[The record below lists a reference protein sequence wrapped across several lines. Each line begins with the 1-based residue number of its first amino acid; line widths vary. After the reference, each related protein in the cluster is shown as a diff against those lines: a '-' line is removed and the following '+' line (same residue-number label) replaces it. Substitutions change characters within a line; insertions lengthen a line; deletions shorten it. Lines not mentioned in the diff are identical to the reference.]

1 MHRLALLV
9 LLAGCVPLSYAF
21 TPASNRPINPKPEGC
36 KFDLHTSQPQ
46 NSYEEIGE
54 LKHYN
59 GPAPK
64 NVDKFRSAVADQ
76 VCQGGGDAV
85 IATANAKGE
94 YTLGMVIAT
103 PACRPSR
110 SSQSRRCPRCSSR
123 TRRTRTRN
131 RSRAPTLHAPHRY
144 ASSAATR

>member
-1 MHRLALLV
+1 MHRLVLLV

-36 KFDLHTSQPQ
+36 KFDVHTSQPA

-64 NVDKFRSAVADQ
+64 NIDKFRSAVADQ

-85 IATANAKGE
+85 IGTANAKGE
-94 YTLGMVIAT
+94 YTLGMVIRYTGT
-103 PACRPSR
+103 PAEPIKPVKDMPSVQ
-110 SSQSRRCPRCSSR
+110 QSDTENP
-123 TRRTRTRN
+123 N
-131 RSRAPTLHAPHRY
+131 K
-144 ASSAATR
+144 